1 MIDNVPQLREDLK
14 SNGGQRSKVCF
25 GTVDSWLLYQL
36 TGTPAGAGAANS
48 QGVFCTDVTNA
59 SRWMFMNLS
68 TTQWDQQL
76 VDAICAPHS
85 VPISTALPQIMPSSY
100 NCFGHVTKECG
111 IHSLK
116 GQRVPLTAILGDQ
129 QVRVSLHYDSSCDL
143 MLSSVVILMYVRF
156 YHIVGRLIWT
166 VRF

>member
-1 MIDNVPQLREDLK
+1 MIDNVPKLREDLK
-14 SNGGQRSKVCF
+14 NNGDQRSKVCF

-36 TGTPAGAGAANS
+36 TGTPASTAGAANS

-59 SRWMFMNLS
+59 SRWLFMNLS

-85 VPISTALPQIMPSSY
+85 VPIATALPKIMPSSY
-100 NCFGHVTKECG
+100 NCFGFVTKDSG
-111 IHSLK
+111 IASLK

-129 QVRVSLHYDSSCDL
+129 QVRRPLRYISLSNVDLLSQQCSLTVS
-143 MLSSVVILMYVRF
+143 
-156 YHIVGRLIWT
+156 
-166 VRF
+166 